1 MIENDFDVIVVGS
14 GGAGLSAAI
23 EAREAGASVMVLE
36 ADTVLGGATRF
47 STGVVYA
54 AGTKT
59 QREAGIP
66 DDTADALYTFVMAL
80 NQHAVSPAI
89 TRYYADHAAAAVEW
103 LAGLGVSFPV
113 SMLIE
118 SCVSGVTRGHTP
130 SGYGLEIID
139 MLVNKAGAIG
149 VETAVGTRVEGL
161 IVEDGRICGI
171 SAQGFTLRAG
181 AVIIATGGFG
191 NSPEMIARFFPS
203 AAYHGDRVWAVH
215 RDAPF
220 ILGDGIRLGEEIG
233 ASITGYDHGLIMP
246 SACFSSRNM
255 EAFLPPWVVAV
266 NRQGR
271 RFMAEWES
279 YCVVGDLISE
289 QTDHR
294 CWAIFDHDALIEND
308 EDTSYTDPY
317 ASGHAISSWERN
329 SILGE
334 VAKGNVATSDNLEDL
349 ARQIGVDGIALAE
362 TIRIY
367 NEDMA
372 AGEDRQFRKKDN
384 GRALPPVRSAPF
396 YAVEVRPAIIG
407 WTGAG
412 LETDVRCRVLDTHGQ
427 VIPGLYA
434 AGEIMGSF
442 HGKRYGGGGM
452 SVGGGVIFG
461 RRAGNEAALLALD
474 LGGKQGA
481 VSSDH

>member
-1 MIENDFDVIVVGS
+1 MGEIDFDVIVVGS
-14 GGAGLSAAI
+14 GAAGMSAAI
-23 EAREAGASVMVLE
+23 AARQAGASVMVLE
-36 ADTVLGGATRF
+36 ADTVLGGATRL
-47 STGVVYA
+47 STGVIYA
-54 AGTKT
+54 AGTDV
-59 QREAGIP
+59 QRQAGIV

-89 TRYYADHAAAAVEW
+89 TRYYADHAADAVAW
-103 LAGLGVSFPV
+103 LSELGVSFPV
-113 SMLIE
+113 PMLID

-130 SGYGLEIID
+130 AGFGLEIMD
-139 MLVNKAGAIG
+139 MLVNRAGAIG
-149 VETAVGTRVEGL
+149 VETAVGTRVDGL
-161 IVEDGRICGI
+161 IMEDGKICGI

-191 NSPEMIARFFPS
+191 NSPEMIERFFPS
-203 AAYHGDRVWAVH
+203 AAYHGDRVWAVY

-220 ILGDGIRLGEEIG
+220 LVGDGITLGEAVG

-246 SACFSSRNM
+246 SACFASRNM

-279 YCVVGDLISE
+279 YCVVGDLIKE
-289 QTDHR
+289 QTDQR
-294 CWAIFDHDALIEND
+294 CWAIFDHNALIEND
-308 EDTSYTDPY
+308 DDTSYTDPY
-317 ASGHAISSWERN
+317 ASGHVISSWERD

-334 VAKGNVATSDNLEDL
+334 VAKGVVATADHLEEL
-349 ARQIGVDGIALAE
+349 AQQIGVDGIALAE
-362 TIRIY
+362 TLRIY
-367 NEDMA
+367 NEDVA
-372 AGEDRQFRKKDN
+372 VGNDSQFNKKGN
-384 GRALPPVRSAPF
+384 GRALPPVQTAPF

-412 LETDVRCRVLDTHGQ
+412 LETDVRCHVLDAHGR
-427 VIPGLYA
+427 VVPGLYA

-452 SVGGGVIFG
+452 SVGGGIVFG
-461 RRAGNEAALLALD
+461 RRAGAEAAALALD
-474 LGGKQGA
+474 RTA
-481 VSSDH
+481 VGV